1 MPSEGTAADDAV
13 TDPDSA
19 VEPLEAVA
27 RRAAEGDESA
37 FRALVRRTHARIF
50 RWALAR
56 TGDPDDA
63 DDVTQEVLVQ
73 LHRKLGTFA
82 GRGSFHGW
90 LFRITANRAAAVTRR
105 RGRRRQVRL
114 ADAGQLA
121 MPRRDAPEPAGEVAE
136 LVRRFLHDLPP
147 RQREV
152 FDLVDLQGLSCVE
165 AAAWLDVAPPTARV
179 NLMYARRRMRA
190 WILEAQRDAV

>member
-1 MPSEGTAADDAV
+1 MTGR
-13 TDPDSA
+13 DSA
-19 VEPLEAVA
+19 EPLDAVA
-27 RRAAEGDESA
+27 RRAAGGDETA
-37 FRALVRRTHARIF
+37 FRALVRRTYARIF

-63 DDVTQEVLVQ
+63 EDVTQEVLVR

-82 GRGSFHGW
+82 GRGSFAGW
-90 LFRITANRAAAVTRR
+90 LFRMTANQAAGTMRR
-105 RGRRRQVRL
+105 HRRRRQVRL
-114 ADAGQLA
+114 DDAGPLA
-121 MPRRDAPEPAGEVAE
+121 SPDRRVPDAAGETAE
-136 LVRRFLHDLPP
+136 LVRKFLGDLPP

-165 AAAWLDVAPPTARV
+165 AAEWLDVAPPTARV

-190 WILEAQRDAV
+190 WILEAEAHDV